1 MKGIASAKMQGT
13 SGELIACSDAYANG
27 IRCYMTSEGA
37 PYDLILD
44 YGKLRKVQ
52 VKSSNYTT
60 NLETIRFA
68 VSKRNSTNSP
78 YYDEIDLFA
87 LVWLE
92 KKRVAWFPLAEVNLW
107 KMTINKKLFH
117 EYPLERALSMI
128 ESN

>member
-1 MKGIASAKMQGT
+1 
-13 SGELIACSDAYANG
+13 
-27 IRCYMTSEGA
+27 MTSEDS
-37 PYDLILD
+37 PYDLVLD

-52 VKSSNYTT
+52 VKSSNYTL
-60 NLETIRFA
+60 NFKSIRFA
-68 VSKRNSTNSP
+68 VSKRNSTNKP
-78 YYDEIDLFA
+78 YDDEIDLFA

-92 KKRVAWFPLAEVNLW
+92 EKKVAWFPLAEANLW

>member
-1 MKGIASAKMQGT
+1 MKVLNDSKMQGT
-13 SGELIACSDAYANG
+13 SGELLACSDAFING
-27 IRCYMTSEGA
+27 VRCYMTSEDS
-37 PYDLILD
+37 PYDLVLD

-52 VKSSNYTT
+52 VKSSNYTL
-60 NLETIRFA
+60 NFESIRFA
-68 VSKRNSTNSP
+68 VSKRNSTNTP

-92 KKRVAWFPLAEVNLW
+92 EKKVAWFPLAEANLW

>member
-1 MKGIASAKMQGT
+1 MNAKMQGT
-13 SGELIACSDAYANG
+13 SGEHIACSDAFING
-27 IRCYMTSEGA
+27 VRCYMTSEDS
-37 PYDLILD
+37 PYDLVLD

-52 VKSSNYTT
+52 VKASNYG
-60 NLETIRFA
+60 ERPESIKFS

-78 YYDEIDLFA
+78 YNDEIDLFA
-87 LVWLE
+87 LVWLDQ
-92 KKRVAWFPLAEVNLW
+92 KSVAWFSLAEANLW

>member
-1 MKGIASAKMQGT
+1 MNAKMKGT
-13 SGELIACSDAYANG
+13 SGEHIACSDAFING
-27 IRCYMTSEGA
+27 IRCYMTSEDS
-37 PYDLILD
+37 PYDLVLD

-52 VKSSNYTT
+52 VKASNFSE
-60 NLETIRFA
+60 NPDSIKFS

-78 YYDEIDLFA
+78 YYDGIDLFA
-87 LVWLE
+87 LVWLDQ
-92 KKRVAWFPLAEVNLW
+92 KSVAWFPLAEANLW

>member
-1 MKGIASAKMQGT
+1 MNAKMQGT
-13 SGELIACSDAYANG
+13 SGEHIACSDAFING
-27 IRCYMTSEGA
+27 VRCYMTSEDS
-37 PYDLILD
+37 PYDLVLD

-52 VKSSNYTT
+52 VKASNYG
-60 NLETIRFA
+60 ERPESIKFS

-87 LVWLE
+87 LVWLDQ
-92 KKRVAWFPLAEVNLW
+92 KSVAWFSLAEANLW